1 MSKKIR
7 KGGDLFT
14 TGLKLG
20 NLGLWSAAAQNSDG
34 SFAGT
39 VGLRL
44 WYGLIIL
51 AIIGVPILLFFLF
64 AKKTPMP
71 NTPPSGINKK
81 KPT

>member
-20 NLGLWSAAAQNSDG
+20 NLGLWGVAAQNSDG
-34 SFAGT
+34 TVAGT
-39 VGLRL
+39 IGLRL

-51 AIIGVPILLFFLF
+51 ALIATPIVLFFLF

-71 NTPPSGINKK
+71 TTARSGVNKK
-81 KPT
+81 KTS